1 MAKMI
6 GLIYGSSSS
15 LTEQIAQRIKSEL
28 GTELDVYKSIKEA
41 SVDDFKRCN
50 RLILGIPTYDYGE
63 LQMDWQRFF
72 PRLDEIDFSGK
83 TVAIFGLGDQVA
95 YPDTFL
101 NAVGTL
107 GDKIV
112 ERGGRLVG
120 RWPKETYEYSGSF
133 AERDGMLMGL
143 GIDINTQGEMTDSRI
158 KGWAAQIKNELNLPE
173 HRVARSS

>member
-1 MAKMI
+1 MTV
-6 GLIYGSSSS
+6 GFIYGSSSG
-15 LTEQIAQRIKSEL
+15 LTAQIAQQLKSEL
-28 GTELDVYKSIKEA
+28 GTKFDVYKSVKDADVE
-41 SVDDFKRCN
+41 DFRRCS
-50 RLILGIPTYDYGE
+50 RLILGVPTYDYGE

-120 RWPKETYEYSGSF
+120 RWPKETYEYSESF
-133 AERDGMLMGL
+133 AERDGALMGL
-143 GIDINTQGEMTDSRI
+143 GIDINTQGDMTDLRI
-158 KGWAAQIKNELNLPE
+158 KRWAAQIKDELSLC
-173 HRVARSS
+173 

>member
-1 MAKMI
+1 MAV
-6 GLIYGSSSS
+6 GLIYGSSSG
-15 LTEQIAQRIKSEL
+15 LTEQIAQRIKAAL
-28 GTELDVYKSIKEA
+28 GTEFDVYKSVKDA
-41 SVDDFKRCN
+41 SVEDFERCN

-63 LQMDWQRFF
+63 LQLDWQHFF
-72 PRLDEIDFSGK
+72 PSLDEIDFSGK
-83 TVAIFGLGDQVA
+83 TVALFGLGDQVA

-120 RWPKETYEYSGSF
+120 QWPKETYEYSESF

-143 GIDINTQGEMTDSRI
+143 GIDINTQGDMTDVRI
-158 KGWAAQIKNELNLPE
+158 KGWTAQIKDELSLC
-173 HRVARSS
+173 